1 MTFHAGMVGTE
12 KEFPHII
19 ITLDFR
25 KPTERELSNW
35 GHYNDRLEKSIPV
48 FVKLII

>member
-1 MTFHAGMVGTE
+1 MLVWLVLKKSFLIL
-12 KEFPHII
+12 II

-35 GHYNDRLEKSIPV
+35 GHYNDRLEKRILV